1 MIWHEQN
8 IFIFMFPVLCYINNL
23 ALHIIYSETLI
34 LIITSLTWD
43 VHIVINCIL
52 YVGKDVK
59 ITFIYI

>member
-1 MIWHEQN
+1 MARTKYIY
-8 IFIFMFPVLCYINNL
+8 FYVSSRYINNL
-23 ALHIIYSETLI
+23 ALHKIYSETLI